1 ERSVLGQLGY
11 QQNEAVL
18 HTDESVMPLSRR
30 AWASWNYHLQSGRES
45 VALTYDMNRLQGI
58 DAPARF
64 LVTLNNSD
72 AIDPRKIIRRM
83 VYEHPVITPG
93 SVAAQG
99 RRDEISGHN
108 RTYYCG
114 AYWRNG
120 FHEDGVVSALQALDE
135 FAQEQHA
142 VSSLRRAS

>member
-1 ERSVLGQLGY
+1 
-11 QQNEAVL
+11 
-18 HTDESVMPLSRR
+18 
-30 AWASWNYHLQSGRES
+30 
-45 VALTYDMNRLQGI
+45 MNRLQGI

-93 SVAAQG
+93 SVTAQG